1 MPSLAPQNWVFFFF
15 FHVFII
21 SCKEIFTRWALL
33 YSWMFYFFLSFN
45 ISPYLASIGKVNLV
59 GAVARCRNIF
69 IINSLIDNIS
79 RGKFYL
85 FFESK
90 LMFYY
95 LITVTFLYNL
105 AWKILRGFIFSFTFF
120 LSKTWTCPF
129 SQKISGKNCVLTKP
143 HLLQNICQNIWKKFY
158 QVEYHLWFPLA
169 PHIDLFQE
177 LLAPLFL
184 FLI

>member
-1 MPSLAPQNWVFFFF
+1 MPSLAPQNWVFFF

-21 SCKEIFTRWALL
+21 SCKEIFTRWALV

-105 AWKILRGFIFSFTFF
+105 AWKILRGFIFSFNFFYQKPELVPSLKKFQEKIVFWQNLICYKTFV
-120 LSKTWTCPF
+120 
-129 SQKISGKNCVLTKP
+129 KISEKSFIKL
-143 HLLQNICQNIWKKFY
+143 NIIFDF
-158 QVEYHLWFPLA
+158 H
-169 PHIDLFQE
+169 
-177 LLAPLFL
+177 
-184 FLI
+184 